1 MASYVDKIKPEN
13 YQRAFFFKNLGYL
26 VTYLCMAHYGRRDFL
41 AIYDNEMTGTYVS
54 NSAVQ
59 KTTLIGKEIFSNQD
73 NFAIFEKGFRDVI
86 QKTITYI
93 TKVKK
98 FKVVSIGDFYDLWAM
113 VVKMY
118 YYFEKTEFFFTDGYY
133 QGEMNDILKR
143 NLFVLGD
150 DLKMK
155 SRPLFIELISTVLY
169 HLVELAAKK
178 HNMSAEDIKFYD
190 FEEVVHLLESGEA
203 VNQSVIS
210 DRKKSFVLYCED
222 GHIIPIE
229 GEEKILVLER
239 FKEKDYSA
247 VTESKGI
254 IANKGKITARALV
267 VLPELNIP
275 TDIIKTGDLIELD
288 ADNGV
293 VRILRN

>member
-1 MASYVDKIKPEN
+1 MSISLEKMVYCPDMASYVDKIKPEN

-73 NFAIFEKGFRDVI
+73 NFAI
-86 QKTITYI
+86 
-93 TKVKK
+93 
-98 FKVVSIGDFYDLWAM
+98 
-113 VVKMY
+113 
-118 YYFEKTEFFFTDGYY
+118 FEKTEFFFTDGYY

-210 DRKKSFVLYCED
+210 DRKKSCVLYCED